1 MEKTAIR
8 KPRKAKLSAESALL
22 IKAAKN
28 AIRTSKALG
37 LDITYIKKGVI
48 YKESPDGDVIIVG
61 NHKQAFPN
69 RVNLKKAKNILWSQR
84 FGKINAFR

>member
-84 FGKINAFR
+84 FVKINALR